1 MPYRYVRRTA
11 VFATCALVILL
22 TARTGAAGVQP
33 AAIQDNQQVS
43 VAGLLATLGDY
54 VTKFEREFS
63 SAVTEERYV
72 QLIRP
77 LDGPPTWPP
86 REQAIEWHDGKDYPR
101 TGIVS
106 ERRQLL
112 SDVLLVHTAQ
122 GWIGYRDVA
131 EVDGRAVR
139 RRGDRVANLFLSREA
154 NRNDQLR
161 RIAQE
166 SARYNIGGFNR
177 TLNIPTLLLYF
188 MRARNHSRFIFTS
201 AGREQLG
208 EHSTHVIRYEE
219 HQRPTLITN
228 QSGDDVP
235 ISGRLWID
243 ADSGDVV
250 QTEINFVSGE
260 RHASRRGLLV
270 TRYRRDPRFA
280 VLIPDYMWEWYEGG
294 VANVFG
300 PAIKAVEGLARYT
313 NYRKFAVSTTEISR

>member
-1 MPYRYVRRTA
+1 MLDHYARRQVVPAACA
-11 VFATCALVILL
+11 VAVLL
-22 TARTGAAGVQP
+22 SMSTAAGHLEP
-33 AAIQDNQQVS
+33 AKQDLDQVS
-43 VAGLLATLGDY
+43 AGTLLAKLGEY
-54 VTKFEREFS
+54 VAKFEREFS
-63 SAVTEERYV
+63 SAVAEERYV

-77 LDGPPTWPP
+77 MDGLPSWPP
-86 REQAIEWHDGKDYPR
+86 REQALEWHDGKDYPK

-139 RRGDRVANLFLSREA
+139 QRGDRVANLFLSREA

-161 RIAQE
+161 RIARE

-188 MRARNHSRFIFTS
+188 MRARNHSRFNFTS

-208 EHSTHVIRYEE
+208 EQSTDVIRYEE

-243 ADSGDVV
+243 ADSGEVV

-260 RHASRRGLLV
+260 RYASRRGMLV

-294 VANVFG
+294 VLNVFG